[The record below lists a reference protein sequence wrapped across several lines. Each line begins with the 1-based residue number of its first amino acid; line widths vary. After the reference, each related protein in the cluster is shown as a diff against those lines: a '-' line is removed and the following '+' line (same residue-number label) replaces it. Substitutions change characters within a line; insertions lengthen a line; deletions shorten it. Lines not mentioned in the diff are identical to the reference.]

1 MPSPVLLEAKLPV
14 CMTQANKHASS
25 LGGSSDGANV
35 MVLERRWVV
44 LKKEKIK
51 IYDKEFKIGR
61 KKLLQVAFTPA
72 LKSKGDVYVEN
83 PDAKELYFAF
93 PEKVCVLRF
102 SQSELYNKWSSICKG
117 IFAEDPPGP
126 TPVSPRMSAPPKL
139 SSPASPPDSS
149 NPFNSPPPVPPLSSS
164 ASSPYPPSTT
174 NNNRPRN
181 HTFSDPRHALPTLT
195 SSTNWNMKN
204 SNVPTPKSPTS
215 YQESTA
221 LDLNTMDDVAL
232 LKQEILNLRKK
243 NAYLNEERENLMSI
257 LSLEKEFV
265 RDRQNKLDSWET
277 FARLV
282 VFKAVCNQS
291 KNEKL
296 RLKLNK
302 ILAKNLPTTK
312 SLKISRMEAVVV
324 NLPTTFEESPL
335 FRLTN
340 YAEEEQIATFM
351 FEWFPQNCTCTIQID
366 GHKYLGGAIP
376 ISFKVAIDLLSKLK
390 IKGEVLVSKGEGNQF
405 LVSLPRLPDLTFAS
419 PTKLQ
424 IGDIFDVSSFTVVQK
439 VVESAIFGTLKKNL
453 LHPKWKELH
462 F

>member
-1 MPSPVLLEAKLPV
+1 MPSPVLLEGKLPV
-14 CMTQANKHASS
+14 CMTQANKHTSS
-25 LGGSSDGANV
+25 LAGSDGANV

-61 KKLLQVAFTPA
+61 KKLLQVSFTVA
-72 LKSKGDVYVEN
+72 LRTKGDVYVEN

-102 SQSELYNKWSSICKG
+102 SQIDLYNKWSSTCKM
-117 IFAEDPPGP
+117 IFTVEDSPGP

-139 SSPASPPDSS
+139 SSPVSPPDS
-149 NPFNSPPPVPPLSSS
+149 NPFTSPTPPLH

-174 NNNRPRN
+174 NSTSSAPNRPRN

-195 SSTNWNMKN
+195 SSTNWNLKN
-204 SNVPTPKSPTS
+204 SNLPPSKPPTF
-215 YQESTA
+215 QETT
-221 LDLNTMDDVAL
+221 LDLNTTDDVAL

-243 NAYLNEERENLMSI
+243 NAYLNEERENLLSI

-282 VFKAVCNQS
+282 VFKAVCNSS

-340 YAEEEQIATFM
+340 YSEEEQIATFM

-405 LVSLPRLPDLTFAS
+405 LISLPRLPDLTFAS

-439 VVESAIFGTLKKNL
+439 VVESAVFNTLKKNL
-453 LHPKWKELH
+453 LHPKWKEMH